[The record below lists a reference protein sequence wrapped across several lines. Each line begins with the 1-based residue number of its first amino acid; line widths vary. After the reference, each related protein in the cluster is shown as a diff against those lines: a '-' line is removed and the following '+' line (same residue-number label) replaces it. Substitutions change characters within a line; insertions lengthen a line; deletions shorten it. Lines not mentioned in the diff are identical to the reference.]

1 MKILLGL
8 GLGMYMLAAH
18 SYADSLRCEGKLIS
32 TGDSKGSVEQKCG
45 APASQDSYC
54 KPMAQ
59 AAPKKDQTPA
69 CTWVD
74 VWHYNRGQG
83 QFSVEVEFQQGVV
96 TAINNAERG

>member
-1 MKILLGL
+1 MKILWGFGLLMMATLG
-8 GLGMYMLAAH
+8 H
-18 SYADSLRCEGKLIS
+18 ADSLRCEGKLIA

-54 KPMAQ
+54 KPSAQ
-59 AAPKKDQTPA
+59 PASKTDQTSA

-74 VWHYNRGQG
+74 IWRYNRGQG
-83 QFSVEVEFQQGVV
+83 QFSVEVEFQQGVI